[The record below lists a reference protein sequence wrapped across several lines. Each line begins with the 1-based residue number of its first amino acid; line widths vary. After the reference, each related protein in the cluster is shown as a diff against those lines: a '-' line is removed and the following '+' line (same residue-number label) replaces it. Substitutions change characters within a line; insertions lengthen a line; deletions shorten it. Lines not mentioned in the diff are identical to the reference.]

1 MMKALIAATLASG
14 LVFAASPTFAQ
25 TPPPAG
31 FPPPSTTPATPPTP
45 GTPPPGFNNGSA
57 NHPEG
62 KGGAHE
68 KWEDCMARQEAKY
81 GGVKTVGQHAGG
93 NAGGGKGNWKANSKG
108 KPEPPNEKTEAKQG
122 EKENRHQAE
131 MNDCREQ
138 LYGRDTP
145 PAGKK

>member
-1 MMKALIAATLASG
+1 MKALIAATLAGG

-25 TPPPAG
+25 APPPAG
-31 FPPPSTTPATPPTP
+31 FPAPQTTPPTSTTP
-45 GTPPPGFNNGSA
+45 GTPPAGFGTGSA

-62 KGGAHE
+62 KGEGHE

-93 NAGGGKGNWKANSKG
+93 NGGGKGNWKANSKG